1 MMVRQEN
8 SAAVGDAGAPIG
20 LGADAIRR
28 ALRGPPGRV
37 ALRLAAPGLPAR
49 RRVTL
54 ALLEEAG
61 RPSGGSV
68 VETAAG
74 EWLLTEAEAADGARV
89 AALLERLL
97 GAAPERLDLPGAVET
112 LLALPGLALAA
123 AAAAAPPPASRI
135 EALADAAPLPALLR
149 REGVLHLAAGVP
161 QRLALLRL
169 RLPAEALA
177 PHLGAAAADADLARH
192 AHDRLCSRLL
202 ATLAEP
208 ARRDALLGAIPGVP
222 LLIDLPLALLP
233 EMAAPGGED
242 DAAATAP
249 ALIATLSAAEAM
261 AEGLVPRRAALR
273 RAGWGLAVRALD
285 AAALAL
291 LAPEALPADLLL
303 LRWSPAMAERTVA
316 SALRRVDPARLVL
329 TRCDGAAALEWG
341 VSVGITR
348 FAGGWIEAL
357 LAARRMAA
365 CPQAGACTRS
375 ACAARG
381 AAAAPAGRAGCANLP
396 LLAALL
402 PMEAAP

>member
-1 MMVRQEN
+1 MTRQEN
-8 SAAVGDAGAPIG
+8 SAAVGDAGAPTG
-20 LGADAIRR
+20 PGADAVRR

-49 RRVTL
+49 RRVAL

-61 RPSGGSV
+61 RPRGGSV
-68 VETAAG
+68 IETAAG
-74 EWLLTEAEAADGARV
+74 ELLLTEAEAADGARV

-97 GAAPERLDLPGAVET
+97 GAAPERLDLPDAVAI
-112 LLALPGLALAA
+112 LLTLPGLVPAA
-123 AAAAAPPPASRI
+123 AANATAPPATRI
-135 EALADAAPLPALLR
+135 EALADAVTLPALLR
-149 REGVLHLAAGVP
+149 REGVLHLAAGAP
-161 QRLALLRL
+161 QRLVLLRL
-169 RLPAEALA
+169 RVPVEALA
-177 PHLGAAAADADLARH
+177 PHLGAAGADADLARH
-192 AHDRLCSRLL
+192 AHDRLCGRLL
-202 ATLAEP
+202 TELAEP
-208 ARRDALLGAIPGVP
+208 PRRDELLGTIPTVP

-233 EMAAPGGED
+233 DMPVASGED
-242 DAAATAP
+242 DAAAVAP

-261 AEGLVPRRAALR
+261 ADGLALRRAALR
-273 RAGWGLAVRALD
+273 RAGWGLAVRGLD

-303 LRWSPAMAERTVA
+303 LRWSPAMAERTAA

-348 FAGGWIEAL
+348 FAGSWIEAL

-375 ACAARG
+375 ACAAR
-381 AAAAPAGRAGCANLP
+381 AAAATPAGRAGCANLS